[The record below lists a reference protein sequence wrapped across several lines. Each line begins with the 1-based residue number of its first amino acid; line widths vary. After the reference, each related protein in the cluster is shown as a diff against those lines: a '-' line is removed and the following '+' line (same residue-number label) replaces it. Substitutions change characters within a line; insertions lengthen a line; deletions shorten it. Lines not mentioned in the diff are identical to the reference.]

1 MTLVNGGE
9 NGSWIDI
16 GIIFRPIS
24 KWKIIPNFIKSK
36 KYALS
41 RASYLSLLF
50 SILYGMVFALIGVFF
65 SRCKIYDESNEGS
78 FIGNSITNM
87 SISNNAVSNHN
98 NNGHNN
104 NMNGGKLKLL
114 VQKPCFKIIVG
125 LLSLGGIIA
134 YSIFA
139 NMCYYKLNC
148 EEIHPYI
155 VFIPVSLFLT
165 YVRFL

>member
-1 MTLVNGGE
+1 
-9 NGSWIDI
+9 
-16 GIIFRPIS
+16 
-24 KWKIIPNFIKSK
+24 
-36 KYALS
+36 
-41 RASYLSLLF
+41 
-50 SILYGMVFALIGVFF
+50 MVFALIGVFF

-165 YVRFL
+165 